1 MSKLSW
7 CRLVL
12 VMISMTISGFSMP
25 CRADEAV
32 PLSQGQTLYVPVYS
46 HIYGGNRELPIL
58 LTATLSIRNVDVRH
72 SVTLTTVDYY
82 GTRGEMIRKFLEK
95 PVVLRPLE
103 STRFVIPQKD
113 KSGGSGA
120 NFLVEWQAAQPVNP
134 LLVEAVMIGAEGQQ
148 GISFT
153 SRAQAITSG
162 K

>member
-1 MSKLSW
+1 MRKLFW
-7 CRLVL
+7 CCLVL
-12 VMISMTISGFSMP
+12 VMFSGFFMP

-72 SVTLTTVDYY
+72 SVTITTVDYY
-82 GTRGEMIRKFLEK
+82 GTRGEMIRKFLEQ

-120 NFLVEWQAAQPVNP
+120 NFLVEWQAAQAVNP

-153 SRAQAITSG
+153 SRAQVITSG